1 MDDKGRPGGQGKRSK
16 GDLMASQAD
25 NEAKDKGEKKS
36 FRRRQYL
43 VDRKRQLAATVRV
56 AGLVLVLLIVLNA
69 VLAWQNFNVTA
80 SVMATNPDAGERMRA
95 ADMRNMAITAGI
107 SLIILAM
114 VVMRSIMLTHRTA
127 GAVYKISMCLEQVGD
142 FNFDVNLR
150 LRNDD
155 NLRALED
162 PFNKMAGNLRRRAID
177 DYQAMKKLADEIE
190 EHGSPVDAEMLRRI
204 ADSTARMAK

>member
-1 MDDKGRPGGQGKRSK
+1 MT
-16 GDLMASQAD
+16 SQAD
-25 NEAKDKGEKKS
+25 NGAKDEGDKKS

-43 VDRKRQLAATVRV
+43 VDRKRQLASTIRI
-56 AGLVLVLLIVLNA
+56 AGLVLVLLIILNA
-69 VLAWQNFNVTA
+69 VLAWQNYNTTQA
-80 SVMATNPDAGERMRA
+80 AMAANPQVGERMHA
-95 ADMRNMAITAGI
+95 VDMRNLAITAGI

-127 GAVYKISMCLEQVGD
+127 GAVYKISQCLEEVGD
-142 FNFDVNLR
+142 FNFEVNLR

-162 PFNKMAGNLRRRAID
+162 PFNKMAGSLRRRAID

>member
-1 MDDKGRPGGQGKRSK
+1 MT
-16 GDLMASQAD
+16 SQAD
-25 NEAKDKGEKKS
+25 KEAKDKGDKKS

-56 AGLVLVLLIVLNA
+56 AGLVLILLIVLNA
-69 VLAWQNFNVTA
+69 VLAWQNFNTTQ
-80 SVMATNPDAGERMRA
+80 SVMASNPPAGERMRA

-127 GAVYKISMCLEQVGD
+127 GAVYKISQCLEQVGD

-155 NLRALED
+155 NLRGLED
-162 PFNKMAGNLRRRAID
+162 PFNRMAGNLRRRAVD
-177 DYQAMKKLADEIE
+177 DHQAMKKLADEIE
-190 EHGSPVDAEMLRRI
+190 EHGNPVDAEMLRRI
-204 ADSTARMAK
+204 ADSTARLVE

>member
-1 MDDKGRPGGQGKRSK
+1 MTSN
-16 GDLMASQAD
+16 AD
-25 NEAKDKGEKKS
+25 NEAKDQGEQKS

-43 VDRKRQLAATVRV
+43 VDRKRQLAATIRV
-56 AGLVLVLLIVLNA
+56 AGLVLILLVTLNA
-69 VLAWQNFNVTA
+69 VLAWQNYNATQ
-80 SVMATNPDAGERMRA
+80 SVMMMNPQVGERMQA
-95 ADMRNMAITAGI
+95 ADMRNMAITAAI

-114 VVMRSIMLTHRTA
+114 VVVRSIMLTHRTA
-127 GAVYKISMCLEQVGD
+127 GAVYKISLCLGQVGD

-162 PFNKMAGNLRRRAID
+162 PFNRLASNLRRRALD

-190 EHGSPVDAEMLRRI
+190 EHGNPVDAEMLRRI
-204 ADSTARMAK
+204 ADATARTAK

>member
-1 MDDKGRPGGQGKRSK
+1 MT
-16 GDLMASQAD
+16 SQAD
-25 NEAKDKGEKKS
+25 NEAKDKGDKKS
-36 FRRRQYL
+36 YRRRQYL

-69 VLAWQNFNVTA
+69 VLAWQNYNTTQ
-80 SVMATNPDAGERMRA
+80 SVMASNPTAGERMRA
-95 ADMRNMAITAGI
+95 ADIRNAAITAGI

-127 GAVYKISMCLEQVGD
+127 GAVYKISMCLEEVGE

-150 LRNDD
+150 LRNED
-155 NLRALED
+155 NIRALED

-190 EHGSPVDAEMLRRI
+190 EHGNPVDAEMLRRI
-204 ADSTARMAK
+204 ADSTSRMAK

>member
-1 MDDKGRPGGQGKRSK
+1 MT
-16 GDLMASQAD
+16 SQAE
-25 NEAKDKGEKKS
+25 NGAKGESDKKS

-43 VDRKRQLAATVRV
+43 VDRKRQLATTLRV
-56 AGLVLVLLIVLNA
+56 AGLVLVLLVILNGM
-69 VLAWQNFNVTA
+69 LAWQNFSATQA
-80 SVMATNPDAGERMRA
+80 ATITNPEVGEKMRA
-95 ADMRNMAITAGI
+95 VDMRNIAITAGI

-127 GAVYKISMCLEQVGD
+127 GAVYKISQCMEQVGE

-155 NLRALED
+155 NLKALED
-162 PFNKMAGNLRRRAID
+162 PFNKMAGTLRRRALD

-190 EHGSPVDAEMLRRI
+190 DHGSPVDAEMLRRI

>member
-1 MDDKGRPGGQGKRSK
+1 MTSN
-16 GDLMASQAD
+16 AD
-25 NEAKDKGEKKS
+25 NEAKDQGEQKS

-43 VDRKRQLAATVRV
+43 VDRKRQLAATIRV
-56 AGLVLVLLIVLNA
+56 AGLVLILLVTLNA
-69 VLAWQNFNVTA
+69 VLAWQNYNATQ
-80 SVMATNPDAGERMRA
+80 SVMMMNPQVGERMQA
-95 ADMRNMAITAGI
+95 ADMRNMAVTAAI

-114 VVMRSIMLTHRTA
+114 VVVRSIMLTHRTA
-127 GAVYKISMCLEQVGD
+127 GAVYKISLCLGQVGD

-162 PFNKMAGNLRRRAID
+162 PFNRMASNLRRRALD

-190 EHGSPVDAEMLRRI
+190 EHGNPVDAEMLRRI
-204 ADSTARMAK
+204 ADATARMAK

>member
-1 MDDKGRPGGQGKRSK
+1 MT
-16 GDLMASQAD
+16 SQSD
-25 NEAKDKGEKKS
+25 TGAKDEGEKKS

-56 AGLVLVLLIVLNA
+56 AGLVLVLLITLNA
-69 VLAWQNFNVTA
+69 VLAYQAYNVTN
-80 SVMATNPDAGERMRA
+80 SVIARDPVMGERMRA
-95 ADMRNMAITAGI
+95 IDNRNLAITAGI

-114 VVMRSIMLTHRTA
+114 IVVRSIMLTHRTA
-127 GAVYKISMCLEQVGD
+127 GAVYKISMCLEEVAN
-142 FNFDVNLR
+142 FNFEVNLR

-155 NLRALED
+155 NLRGLEE

-190 EHGSPVDAEMLRRI
+190 EHGNPVDAEMLRRI
-204 ADSTARMAK
+204 ADSTARLAK

>member
-1 MDDKGRPGGQGKRSK
+1 MT
-16 GDLMASQAD
+16 SQAD
-25 NEAKDKGEKKS
+25 NEAKDQGDKKS
-36 FRRRQYL
+36 YRRRQYL

-69 VLAWQNFNVTA
+69 VLAWQNYNTTQ
-80 SVMATNPDAGERMRA
+80 SVMVSNPAAAERMHA

-114 VVMRSIMLTHRTA
+114 VVIRSIMLTHRTA
-127 GAVYKISMCLEQVGD
+127 GAVYKISLCLEQVGD
-142 FNFDVNLR
+142 FNFDINLR

-162 PFNKMAGNLRRRAID
+162 PFNKMAGNLRRRAIE

>member
-1 MDDKGRPGGQGKRSK
+1 MTP
-16 GDLMASQAD
+16 QAD
-25 NEAKDKGEKKS
+25 KEAKGESDKKS

-43 VDRKRQLAATVRV
+43 VDRRRQLAATMRI
-56 AGLVLVLLIVLNA
+56 AGLVLVLLIILNA
-69 VLAWQNFNVTA
+69 VLAWQNYNTTQ
-80 SVMATNPDAGERMRA
+80 SVMISNPEVGERMHA
-95 ADMRNMAITAGI
+95 VDMRNMAITAGI

-127 GAVYKISMCLEQVGD
+127 GAVYKISQCLEQVGD
-142 FNFDVNLR
+142 FNFDVSLR

-155 NLRALED
+155 NIRALED
-162 PFNKMAGNLRRRAID
+162 PFNKMAGNLRRRALD

-190 EHGSPVDAEMLRRI
+190 EHGNPVDAEMLRRI

>member
-1 MDDKGRPGGQGKRSK
+1 MT
-16 GDLMASQAD
+16 SQAD
-25 NEAKDKGEKKS
+25 NEAKDKGDKKS
-36 FRRRQYL
+36 YRRRQYL

-69 VLAWQNFNVTA
+69 VLAWQNYNTTQ
-80 SVMATNPDAGERMRA
+80 SVMASNPTAGERMRA
-95 ADMRNMAITAGI
+95 ADIRNVAITAGI

-127 GAVYKISMCLEQVGD
+127 GAVYKISMCLEEVGE

-150 LRNDD
+150 LRNED
-155 NLRALED
+155 NIRALED

-190 EHGSPVDAEMLRRI
+190 EHGNPVDAEMLRRI
-204 ADSTARMAK
+204 ADSTSRMAK